1 VIGALGFLTV
11 VGRASPPS
19 ASTLR
24 WFPLT
29 GALVGTA
36 VGSVW
41 WGADRIWPAGL
52 AAAIAVAADLLVTGM
67 LHLDGLADTAD
78 GVLPHLERGRRLDV
92 MATPDV
98 GAFGVGVVVATLLL
112 RWTAFASFGPDVL
125 VVAGLWCASRTLMAV
140 AVRSLP
146 YARAEGGLALAFGGP
161 APALGLVAG
170 GSILAIALA
179 AAGEGGPG
187 AAAVAAAA
195 VAGVGVLALGRARL
209 GGYTGDVLGA
219 AGLVAETVGLV
230 VAAAS
235 W

>member
-1 VIGALGFLTV
+1 VGAV
-11 VGRASPPS
+11 VG
-19 ASTLR
+19 
-24 WFPLT
+24 
-29 GALVGTA
+29 G
-36 VGSVW
+36 VW

-52 AAAIAVAADLLVTGM
+52 AAAIAVAADLVLTGM

-78 GVLPHLERGRRLDV
+78 GVLPHLERERRLDV
-92 MATPDV
+92 MSAPDV
-98 GAFGVGVVVATLLL
+98 GAFGVGVVAITLLL
-112 RWTAFASFGPDVL
+112 RGTAFASFGPDVL

-146 YARAEGGLALAFGGP
+146 YARAEGGLALAFGGA
-161 APALGLVAG
+161 APALGLIG
-170 GSILAIALA
+170 GGGALA
-179 AAGEGGPG
+179 VGLAVAGEGGPG
-187 AAAVAAAA
+187 AAAVVAALL
-195 VAGVGVLALGRARL
+195 AGAGVLALGRARL

>member
-1 VIGALGFLTV
+1 
-11 VGRASPPS
+11 
-19 ASTLR
+19 
-24 WFPLT
+24 
-29 GALVGTA
+29 
-36 VGSVW
+36 
-41 WGADRIWPAGL
+41 
-52 AAAIAVAADLLVTGM
+52 M

-78 GVLPHLERGRRLDV
+78 GVLPHLERERRLEV
-92 MATPDV
+92 MSAPDV

-140 AVRSLP
+140 AVRALP

-161 APALGLVAG
+161 APALGLAAG
-170 GSILAIALA
+170 GGVLAVALAI
-179 AAGEGGPG
+179 AGEGGPG
-187 AAAVAAAA
+187 AVAIVAAVM
-195 VAGVGVLALGRARL
+195 AGAGVLALGRARL
-209 GGYTGDVLGA
+209 GGYTGDVLGG